1 MNNDIYEF
9 RQYNNRTQKRKIGK
23 KNWHYICVKENCQN
37 MVMRLTQKYCATHNG
52 IKKCIYIDE
61 FNNKCNKNASTSGNT
76 NYCGEHGGT
85 KRCLENNC
93 NNYIR
98 KGNFCPLHGGLKR
111 TVLYC
116 NTENCNNIV
125 VSNGLCIRHGAL
137 KKQKKKCNTENCNN
151 FSISNGL
158 CISCGGGPRC
168 QSERCSIFEPPPP
181 GYYKYNGQYLCN
193 YCFYQIYPEA
203 KSNKLFIRQEHL
215 VLAEIQRLIE
225 DDLNAISCIWDCPI
239 KCSLK
244 VPDLM
249 YELDDIYV
257 SFEVDENGHDQPI
270 ERILEFRNILDKPFI
285 MFRINPN
292 LAEKSLLKK
301 NRLSNG
307 ESVWKATEHFE
318 PLMNEFKNIVLEE
331 IDNIRNRDNN
341 NDLPCYT
348 EVGFLFNK
356 YPNDRGNIIENNYG
370 YIVYS

>member
-1 MNNDIYEF
+1 M
-9 RQYNNRTQKRKIGK
+9 
-23 KNWHYICVKENCQN
+23 YICDKNNCFNCVDKFQ
-37 MVMRLTQKYCATHNG
+37 QKYCKT
-52 IKKCIYIDE
+52 
-61 FNNKCNKNASTSGNT
+61 
-76 NYCGEHGGT
+76 HGGGMRCKFEGCET
-85 KRCLENNC
+85 SAERPSDYCKKHGGGKRCQFEGC
-93 NNYIR
+93 ETSAE
-98 KGNFCPLHGGLKR
+98 CPTDYCKKHGGGKR
-111 TVLYC
+111 CKFEGCKIAAQNPTDF
-116 NTENCNNIV
+116 
-125 VSNGLCIRHGAL
+125 CIKH
-137 KKQKKKCNTENCNN
+137 
-151 FSISNGL
+151 
-158 CISCGGGPRC
+158 GGGILCNFDGCKKASQGNGFCKAHGGGIRC
-168 QSERCSIFEPPPP
+168 QSEACSIYEIPNF
-181 GYYKYNGQYLCN
+181 GRYKHNGQYLCHN
-193 YCFYQIYPEA
+193 CFYQLYPDA
-203 KSNKLFIRQEHL
+203 ASKKLFIRQEHL

-257 SFEVDENGHDQPI
+257 SFEVDENGHNQPI

-285 MFRINPN
+285 MYRINPN
-292 LAEKSLLKK
+292 LAEKPLLKK

-331 IDNIRNRDNN
+331 IDNITNRDNN